1 MVQKALNKNSYFC
14 FHLSRTEQRR
24 EKREK
29 TAKSF
34 NNGGRQPYMPPPS
47 PVTASSRNC

>member
-1 MVQKALNKNSYFC
+1 MVQKALNKKNYFC
-14 FHLSRTEQRR
+14 FHLSRTEQSR

-29 TAKSF
+29 TAKLF

-47 PVTASSRNC
+47 LVTTSPRNC